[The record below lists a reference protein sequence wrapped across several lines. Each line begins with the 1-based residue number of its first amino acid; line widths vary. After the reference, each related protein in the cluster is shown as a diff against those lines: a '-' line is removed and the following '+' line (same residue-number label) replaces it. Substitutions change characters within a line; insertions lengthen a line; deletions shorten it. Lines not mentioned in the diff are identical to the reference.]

1 MLQIQDRQFD
11 DFADSGRR
19 RYVEESLLHLKTFAP
34 RPTAAAGDPA
44 VRALIM
50 HGLDDARR
58 HGFDQ
63 RGPVQL
69 WLELAVVLGSGFATD
84 PMLPW
89 VAPMLDAEREPA
101 AMFRAARLHRA
112 AIAWLAE
119 VSGADHARTRCAL
132 ERARAAAARE
142 LPDDAFDADAPI
154 ERLLWHL
161 HPEKCQAAGEDA
173 VRALVVHSRQTAQ
186 ALNLGAGRAAALL
199 ATLHLFAGHH
209 ATRDPLH
216 PWIAQG
222 LLARELP
229 PRQRLARLEQ
239 RALTY
244 LDHAL
249 AVRVGG

>member
-1 MLQIQDRQFD
+1 MLEIQDRQFD
-11 DFADSGRR
+11 AFADSGRR
-19 RYVEESLLHLKTFAP
+19 RFVEEMLLHLQAFAP
-34 RPTAAAGDPA
+34 RPTAAAGASA
-44 VRALIM
+44 VRALIEQGM
-50 HGLDDARR
+50 DDARR
-58 HGFDQ
+58 HGFEQ

-69 WLELAVVLGSGFATD
+69 WLELAVVLGVGFSTD

-89 VAPMLDAEREPA
+89 VAPMLDAAREPA

-112 AIAWLAE
+112 AMVWLGD
-119 VSGADHARTRCAL
+119 VSGADHGHTRAAL
-132 ERARAAAARE
+132 ERARLAAARE
-142 LPDDAFDADAPI
+142 LPDDAFDADPPI
-154 ERLLWHL
+154 EGLLWHL
-161 HPEKCQAAGEDA
+161 HPEKCQAAGDGA
-173 VRALVVHSRQTAQ
+173 VHALVVHSRQTAQ
-186 ALNLGAGRAAALL
+186 ALGLGAGRAAALL
-199 ATLHLFAGHH
+199 AALHLFAGHH

-222 LLARELP
+222 LLAREMP